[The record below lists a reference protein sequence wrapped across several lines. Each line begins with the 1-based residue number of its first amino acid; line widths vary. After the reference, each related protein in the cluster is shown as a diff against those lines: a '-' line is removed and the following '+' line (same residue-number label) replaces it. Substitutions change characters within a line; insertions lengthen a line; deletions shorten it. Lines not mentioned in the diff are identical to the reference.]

1 MASQNRIVGV
11 ANKSQEAWRALL
23 KMNSSEYSLAEGG
36 FTIGL
41 AGLSLYAKE
50 ALVSSQYLKKN

>member
-1 MASQNRIVGV
+1 
-11 ANKSQEAWRALL
+11 
-23 KMNSSEYSLAEGG
+23 MNSSEYSLAEGG